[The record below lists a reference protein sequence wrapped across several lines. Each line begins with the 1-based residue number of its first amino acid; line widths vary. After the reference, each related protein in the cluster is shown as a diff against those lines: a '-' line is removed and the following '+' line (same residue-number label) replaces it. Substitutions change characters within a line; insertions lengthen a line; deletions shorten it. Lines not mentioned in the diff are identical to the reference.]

1 MQKVIS
7 SELYEYFSTDPDDPA
22 DKIHEVSINDRH
34 PFHDH
39 LMAAVNK
46 IDSSIIEEVKEDKL
60 FQQLGMGGNNPLDVN
75 TRAGIW
81 YLINFLQDKIAGHK
95 LELLKNQ
102 EKHSRP
108 KPYDHPAISDLQF
121 DDNYL
126 VPLNQF
132 IVEDSGLAR
141 NGYVFTISP
150 VIKASNSSYWLSN
163 FFAHENLYNKML
175 IRLDPLMCRPKEIF
189 RASMYKMWV
198 WGKPLNW
205 KEIHNLKEPL
215 HGQWLSEDNN
225 NGINVTQ
232 FAWIPSDG
240 EVHFTCEEIP
250 KEEFIHV
257 RGSRYLHAIC
267 DKKVKAF
274 SHLDGAIRIFSET
287 ELAARLHIH
296 IRSSE
301 AIKVGK
307 RIKIFQINDV
317 SVDLFSGLASAFFV
331 WNDDVINYF
340 RGATR

>member
-274 SHLDGAIRIFSET
+274 SHLDGAIRIFS
-287 ELAARLHIH
+287 
-296 IRSSE
+296 
-301 AIKVGK
+301 
-307 RIKIFQINDV
+307 
-317 SVDLFSGLASAFFV
+317 
-331 WNDDVINYF
+331 
-340 RGATR
+340 